1 MRGLVRILLPLLMY
15 AVGALAAV
23 AAEPVGQDEYAMTLE
38 ENLAY
43 PPCPPKKADRLEASM
58 KELQR
63 RLQAKKFK
71 TVMERDDQV
80 VCVTIP
86 ASELFR
92 ANAKEL
98 SPEGRTRLLGLAQFV
113 EHDSQFKVLVAV
125 HSDSTGD
132 EQYNDDLT
140 AARANAV
147 DDFFEA
153 TAGRELNIIPYG
165 LGHDEPVGSDTT
177 KKGRA
182 ANRRVEIFFV
192 PTAAYMR
199 SLGAL

>member
-1 MRGLVRILLPLLMY
+1 MRYLIPLLVI
-15 AVGALAAV
+15 AGGVLAA
-23 AAEPVGQDEYAMTLE
+23 AGAEPVERDEFSMTLE
-38 ENLAY
+38 ENIVY
-43 PPCPPKKADRLEASM
+43 PPCSAKKADRLEGAM

-63 RLQAKKFK
+63 RLQNKKFK
-71 TVMERDDQV
+71 TVMERDEQV
-80 VCVTIP
+80 VCVLIP

-92 ANAKEL
+92 ANSREL
-98 SPEGRTRLLGLAQFV
+98 SPEGRTRLTGLAQFV

-132 EQYNDDLT
+132 ERYNDDLT
-140 AARANAV
+140 SARANAI

-165 LGHDEPVGSDTT
+165 LGHDEPVGSDAT